1 MNDVALSCRGLTA
14 AYNGHKALHDVH
26 LDIVQGEWLGL
37 IGPNGAGKSTLLR
50 SIAGLVSHEGIV
62 KLADGRCP
70 TPTDVALLPQN
81 PVLPVGMTVAEY
93 ALLGRTAHL
102 GWLSRE
108 SREDRRIVSA
118 VLQRLELTKLTGRP
132 IVTLSGGETQR
143 VLLAR
148 ALAQQA
154 STLLLDEPTS
164 ALDIGHRTV
173 VLELL
178 EELRHTERLT
188 IVSAMH
194 DLTVAAYFVDRLA
207 LIHHGRILAYGA
219 PEEVI
224 DAQLLSEVYE
234 TPLTVRYIENHILVL
249 PKTHIIEN
257 SKAASTQPRHPQ
269 TQYDTPVEYQA

>member
-1 MNDVALSCRGLTA
+1 MNDAVLSCRGLTA
-14 AYNGHKALHDVH
+14 AYNGHKVLHDVN
-26 LDIVQGEWLGL
+26 LDIVKGEWLGL

-50 SIAGLVSHEGIV
+50 SIAGLVNHEGTV
-62 KLADGRCP
+62 KLADGRFP

-81 PVLPVGMTVAEY
+81 PVLPVGMTVVEY
-93 ALLGRTAHL
+93 VLLGRTAHL

-108 SREDRRIVSA
+108 SQEDRRIVSA

-132 IVTLSGGETQR
+132 IVNLSGGETQR

-164 ALDIGHRTV
+164 TLDIGHQTI

-178 EELRHTERLT
+178 EELRHAEKLT

-207 LIHHGRILAYGA
+207 LINHGKMLTCGA

-234 TPLTVRYIENHILVL
+234 IPLTIRHIENHILVL
-249 PKTHIIEN
+249 PETHVTEN
-257 SKAASTQPRHPQ
+257 SKAASTHPKSP
-269 TQYDTPVEYQA
+269 THPTRKEA